1 MLRSAARELL
11 DDEPADAERGEWRGS
26 LRDLDRINAWLGG
39 RRLVRIEIDRLP
51 DPPRSLLDVGTGSAD
66 LAVFAVDHLRSRGV
80 AAKCVAIDRSATM
93 LSIAAERLRGRDD
106 IELAAADASALPFR
120 AKSFDVALM
129 TLALHHFD
137 ETQAV
142 SVLREL
148 ARVAHRVIINDL
160 RRSAFAW
167 AFARL
172 CFPLLTRNRL
182 TLHDA
187 PISVLRAYTPD
198 EARRLA
204 AAAGWDTIAVRRHAA
219 FRMALVGGAA

>member
-11 DDEPADAERGEWRGS
+11 DDEPADAERAEWRGS
-26 LRDLDRINAWLGG
+26 LRDLDRVNAWLGG

-51 DPPRSLLDVGTGSAD
+51 EPPRSLLDVGTGSAD
-66 LAVFAVDHLRSRGV
+66 LALYAIDHLRSRGV
-80 AAKCVAIDRSATM
+80 SAKCVAVDRSATM
-93 LSIAAERLRGRDD
+93 LAIAAERVGGRND
-106 IELAAADASALPFR
+106 IELVAADATALPFR
-120 AKSFDVALM
+120 AKSFDLALM

-142 SVLREL
+142 CVLREL
-148 ARVAHRVIINDL
+148 ARVARCVIINDL

-167 AFARL
+167 ALVRIF
-172 CFPLLTRNRL
+172 FPLLTRNRL

-187 PISVLRAYTPD
+187 PISVLRAYTPL

-204 AAAGWDTIAVRRHAA
+204 AAAGWDSIAVRRHAA
-219 FRMALVGGAA
+219 FRMALVGGAT